1 MHVDIVDLR
10 QFYYTMLGRVA
21 EQSIALALS
30 SVWARLPQERPSQVR
45 ITTTDGRV
53 WQAEV
58 GVNRGDDASPYTPQE
73 LRAKFIELCTR
84 VWPTA
89 HAEQVLHTTLSLAQ
103 GHGALD
109 DWLQLLRRP
118 PVR

>member
-1 MHVDIVDLR
+1 M
-10 QFYYTMLGRVA
+10 T
-21 EQSIALALS
+21 
-30 SVWARLPQERPSQVR
+30 ARLPQERPSQVR

-73 LRAKFIELCTR
+73 LSAKFIELCTR
-84 VWPTA
+84 VWPAA

-103 GHGALD
+103 GHGTLD
-109 DWLQLLRRP
+109 DWLQLLRRQ